1 VGAVTAYLDVNV
13 MVPLFAVDT
22 LTDRAKKALRSL
34 HDDLIMSDFAIAEFS
49 SVIARRVRT
58 RDLRP
63 DEARAAFSNFDSWCA
78 RHVTWVKLESIDIV
92 SATALMRRL
101 DLSVRTR
108 DALHIAIVQRI
119 GCPLLTFD
127 RTMASVARA
136 LGIELVKN

>member
-1 VGAVTAYLDVNV
+1 MGAVTAYLDVNV

-34 HDDLIMSDFAIAEFS
+34 HDDLIVSDFAIAEFS

-63 DEARAAFSNFDSWCA
+63 DEARAAFSNFDTWCA

-92 SATALMRRL
+92 GATALMRRL
-101 DLSVRTR
+101 DLSVRTP
-108 DALHIAIVQRI
+108 DALHIAIMQRI

-127 RTMASVARA
+127 GTTASVARA